1 MRIPKQLQS
10 LDYAHIMVLRPN
22 QRDDAH
28 VFHNGPDLRADLTNT
43 KFGVAVHGITKGEK
57 TTEVHNQLLLYW
69 RCQFDWHRGQG
80 LLRIW
85 PMTPIGMRIEESG
98 TLIREGGGFALRRDQ
113 GGRWKLD
120 LHRVPVD
127 HVEKRVRVSGVVVGD
142 GLIDVVAIGPDQL
155 TN

>member
-1 MRIPKQLQS
+1 
-10 LDYAHIMVLRPN
+10 
-22 QRDDAH
+22 
-28 VFHNGPDLRADLTNT
+28 
-43 KFGVAVHGITKGEK
+43 
-57 TTEVHNQLLLYW
+57 
-69 RCQFDWHRGQG
+69 
-80 LLRIW
+80 
-85 PMTPIGMRIEESG
+85 MTSIGMRIEESG

-120 LHRVPVD
+120 LHRVPVE

>member
-1 MRIPKQLQS
+1 
-10 LDYAHIMVLRPN
+10 
-22 QRDDAH
+22 
-28 VFHNGPDLRADLTNT
+28 
-43 KFGVAVHGITKGEK
+43 
-57 TTEVHNQLLLYW
+57 
-69 RCQFDWHRGQG
+69 
-80 LLRIW
+80 
-85 PMTPIGMRIEESG
+85 MTYIGTRIEESG

-155 TN
+155 TNC

>member
-1 MRIPKQLQS
+1 
-10 LDYAHIMVLRPN
+10 
-22 QRDDAH
+22 
-28 VFHNGPDLRADLTNT
+28 
-43 KFGVAVHGITKGEK
+43 
-57 TTEVHNQLLLYW
+57 
-69 RCQFDWHRGQG
+69 
-80 LLRIW
+80 
-85 PMTPIGMRIEESG
+85 MTSIGMRIEESG

-155 TN
+155 AN

>member
-1 MRIPKQLQS
+1 M
-10 LDYAHIMVLRPN
+10 A
-22 QRDDAH
+22 
-28 VFHNGPDLRADLTNT
+28 
-43 KFGVAVHGITKGEK
+43 
-57 TTEVHNQLLLYW
+57 
-69 RCQFDWHRGQG
+69 
-80 LLRIW
+80 
-85 PMTPIGMRIEESG
+85 PIGMRIEESG

>member
-1 MRIPKQLQS
+1 
-10 LDYAHIMVLRPN
+10 
-22 QRDDAH
+22 
-28 VFHNGPDLRADLTNT
+28 
-43 KFGVAVHGITKGEK
+43 
-57 TTEVHNQLLLYW
+57 
-69 RCQFDWHRGQG
+69 
-80 LLRIW
+80 
-85 PMTPIGMRIEESG
+85 MTYIGTRIEESG

>member
-1 MRIPKQLQS
+1 
-10 LDYAHIMVLRPN
+10 
-22 QRDDAH
+22 
-28 VFHNGPDLRADLTNT
+28 
-43 KFGVAVHGITKGEK
+43 
-57 TTEVHNQLLLYW
+57 
-69 RCQFDWHRGQG
+69 
-80 LLRIW
+80 
-85 PMTPIGMRIEESG
+85 MTSIGMRIEESG

>member
-1 MRIPKQLQS
+1 
-10 LDYAHIMVLRPN
+10 
-22 QRDDAH
+22 
-28 VFHNGPDLRADLTNT
+28 
-43 KFGVAVHGITKGEK
+43 
-57 TTEVHNQLLLYW
+57 
-69 RCQFDWHRGQG
+69 
-80 LLRIW
+80 
-85 PMTPIGMRIEESG
+85 MTSIGTRIEEWG

-127 HVEKRVRVSGVVVGD
+127 NVEKRVRVSGVVVGD

>member
-1 MRIPKQLQS
+1 
-10 LDYAHIMVLRPN
+10 
-22 QRDDAH
+22 
-28 VFHNGPDLRADLTNT
+28 
-43 KFGVAVHGITKGEK
+43 
-57 TTEVHNQLLLYW
+57 
-69 RCQFDWHRGQG
+69 
-80 LLRIW
+80 
-85 PMTPIGMRIEESG
+85 MTSIGTRIEESG